1 MQIKNKINMMSWKGV
16 LISLGAFILTVGI
29 INYALGNVTIPNS
42 FTNGTVADAT
52 QVNANFQMLSNAVT
66 SAKIVGLPGNNNIT
80 SVYPTGT
87 ELGSISVTIPAAGNV
102 MVSSFGDVCLIN
114 HTNGL
119 ADMLWLKISKTSGA
133 LTGEG
138 SYSHIAIPAELPSY
152 SRSCVP
158 LGGSYLFAETA
169 AGTYTYY
176 LNLATNTT
184 GSLKGEILGTS
195 LIAQYIP
202 NTLP

>member
-1 MQIKNKINMMSWKGV
+1 MQIKNNLRLMNWKGV
-16 LISLGAFILTVGI
+16 LISLGAVILTVGI

-52 QVNANFQMLSNAVT
+52 QVNANFQALANAMPGV
-66 SAKIVGLPGNNNIT
+66 KIASVPDNSNIT
-80 SVYPTGT
+80 SVYPAGT
-87 ELGSISVTIPAAGNV
+87 QLGSISVTIPAAGNV
-102 MVSSFGDVCLIN
+102 MVSSFGAICLNN

-133 LTGEG
+133 VTGGG
-138 SYSHIAIPAELPSY
+138 SYSTVAIPAELPTY
-152 SRSCVP
+152 GRSCGP
-158 LGGSYLFAETA
+158 LGGSYIFAETA

-176 LNLATNTT
+176 LNMATNTT
-184 GSLKGEILGTS
+184 GSLKGETLGTS
-195 LIAQYIP
+195 LIAQYFP